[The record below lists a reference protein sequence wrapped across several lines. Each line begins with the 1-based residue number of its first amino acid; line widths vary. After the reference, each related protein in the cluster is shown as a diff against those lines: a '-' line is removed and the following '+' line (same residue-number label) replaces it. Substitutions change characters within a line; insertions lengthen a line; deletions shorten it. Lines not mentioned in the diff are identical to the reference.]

1 MRPLGSPKLGG
12 QGGMKKKKVEAAVK
26 RSKKMKRSLPVFPIT
41 IYIDG
46 SPNGKLKIEVARIC
60 RCSGTEYALSK
71 SADDTKLSG
80 AVDMLEGRDAIQR
93 DLDSLEKWVHV
104 NLMKF
109 NKAKCEILCLGW
121 AISNISAD

>member
-1 MRPLGSPKLGG
+1 MSSAGSDTAEEKKKKSKGEVPLSWKAWEGDTCQPPALLLTAQRAMRPLGSPKLGG

-60 RCSGTEYALSK
+60 CCNFT
-71 SADDTKLSG
+71 
-80 AVDMLEGRDAIQR
+80 
-93 DLDSLEKWVHV
+93 
-104 NLMKF
+104 
-109 NKAKCEILCLGW
+109 
-121 AISNISAD
+121 